1 MYHTLIKR
9 TSEPTYRTSPWE
21 GIAFVYGVDSDDLA
35 DALKT
40 AYPQYQTLNE
50 RKYAAIIG
58 FFQQELD
65 HMRLDYTTPVS
76 VKTPSFSVEPGMSS
90 TAPNT
95 PMGTDDGNHSVAL
108 SHSPAKSK
116 VPQELSNRDSA
127 AHGLLPRSFSADP
140 IIGTPS
146 TQFVF
151 NALDGRMMRPNTKRK
166 MTNEERLEYRETRR
180 RGACSKCRRQK
191 GKVRTPASWAS
202 IQF

>member
-1 MYHTLIKR
+1 MYHNLIKR

-21 GIAFVYGVDSDDLA
+21 GITFVYGVDSDDLA

-40 AYPQYQTLNE
+40 AYPQYQTLNK

-65 HMRLDYTTPVS
+65 RMRLDDTTPVS
-76 VKTPSFSVEPGMSS
+76 VKTPSFSVEPGMSP

-95 PMGTDDGNHSVAL
+95 PMNTDDGNHSVAL
-108 SHSPAKSK
+108 SHSPAKSI
-116 VPQELSNRDSA
+116 VPQESSNRDPA

-140 IIGTPS
+140 TVGTS
-146 TQFVF
+146 SNQFVF

-166 MTNEERLEYRETRR
+166 MTHEERLEYRETR
-180 RGACSKCRRQK
+180 
-191 GKVRTPASWAS
+191 
-202 IQF
+202 